1 MCGRFT
7 STVDPQL
14 LAERFGIALPDG
26 IEPRFNIAPT
36 QRVLAV
42 VDDHGSRAA
51 RLLRWGLV
59 PHWAKDQKIGFK
71 MINARAE
78 TVADKP
84 AYRTLLAKHRCLIL
98 ADGFYEWRVDPDGVK
113 RPVRF
118 TLASGEPFAFAGLNA
133 FWRDPES
140 DDVLESCT
148 IITTTANGLVAPVH
162 DRMPVILPREA
173 EASWLDPSTDRERA
187 LLLLRPLAVDLML
200 ARDASTLV
208 NSARNDA
215 PELLDPLR

>member
-26 IEPRFNIAPT
+26 IEPRFNVAPT

-42 VDDHGSRAA
+42 LDDHGSRAG

-78 TVADKP
+78 TVAAKP

-140 DDVLESCT
+140 GEVLESCT
-148 IITTTANGLVAPVH
+148 IITTAANGLVAPVH
-162 DRMPVILPREA
+162 DRMPVILPRAYEEA
-173 EASWLDPSTDRERA
+173 WLDPSLDRDQA
-187 LLLLRPLAVDLML
+187 LLMLRPLAVDLMS
-200 ARDASTLV
+200 ARDASSLV

-215 PELLDPLR
+215 PELLDPLS

>member
-7 STVDPQL
+7 IKTDPML

-26 IEPRFNIAPT
+26 LEPRYNVAPS
-36 QRVLAV
+36 QDVLAIT
-42 VDDHGSRAA
+42 HARGAPAA

-59 PHWAKDQKIGFK
+59 PHWAKDQRIGFK

-78 TVADKP
+78 TVAVKP
-84 AYRTLLAKHRCLIL
+84 AYRTLVAEHRCLIV
-98 ADGFYEWRVDPDGVK
+98 ADGFYEWRIDPDGAK

-118 TLASGEPFAFAGLNA
+118 TLASDEAFAFAGLSA
-133 FWRDPES
+133 FWRDPEAGTL
-140 DDVLESCT
+140 LESCT
-148 IITTTANGLVAPVH
+148 IITTTANEIVAPVH
-162 DRMPVILPREA
+162 DRMPVILPRLDEGR
-173 EASWLDPSTDRERA
+173 WLDPRVASDEALA
-187 LLLLRPLAVDLML
+187 LLKPLAVELMA

-215 PELLDPLR
+215 PELLDPLG

>member
-14 LAERFGIALPDG
+14 LAERFGIALPEG
-26 IEPRFNIAPT
+26 IERRFNIAPT
-36 QRVLAV
+36 QHVLAV
-42 VDDHGSRAA
+42 VGERGERAA

-59 PHWAKDQKIGFK
+59 PHWANDRKIGFK

-78 TVADKP
+78 TVAERP
-84 AYRTLLAKHRCLIL
+84 TYRTLLAKHRCLIL

-118 TLASGEPFAFAGLNA
+118 TLAGGAPFAFAGLNA

-140 DDVLESCT
+140 DEVLESCT
-148 IITTTANGLVAPVH
+148 IITTTANALVAPVH
-162 DRMPVILPREA
+162 DRMPVILPRDVEDA
-173 EASWLDPSTDRERA
+173 WLDPSLDREQA
-187 LLLLRPLAVDLML
+187 LLMLRPLAVDLMS

-215 PELLDPLR
+215 PELLDPLS